1 MVNEL
6 NLDPRTYVKIK
17 DIDVEVLEGKLEEKP
32 WLIESKKGRYILLEE
47 EEYDKIM
54 HLLRDV
60 LEDNLEMRLERRIL
74 SEFPKDVDDVKVVVK
89 KEIEENNLDI
99 NSAINKV
106 KKEYPNLFQPP
117 IELDLDTIFKDIL

>member
-47 EEYDKIM
+47 EQYDKIM

-106 KKEYPNLFQPP
+106 KNEYPNLFQPP